1 MSGLFIHQEPEYAYR
16 MFAPCAPAAT
26 ATFDV
31 GDPVQL
37 ATNQLSDCADDQIEL
52 ALANIIGFACEPAE
66 GTTAGSRGGAAADG
80 FGVVENRMTAYW
92 PFDAPGLLLRTRH
105 FWLAGDVVTPVAKE
119 GTEIGDLV
127 NMKGETGTN
136 RWGLEEEAPTAGT
149 DAEFQIVA
157 ILDDNMNPIDAD
169 ATVAL
174 GTAPATG
181 DTNGWIVF
189 RPVRG
194 LLSQLTEGG
203 A

>member
-1 MSGLFIHQEPEYAYR
+1 MAGIEIHQEPHYAYR

-31 GDPVQL
+31 GDPVQII
-37 ATNQLSDCADDQIEL
+37 TNQLSDCIDDAGEIGITE
-52 ALANIIGFACEPAE
+52 IIGFACEPAE
-66 GTTAGSRGGAAADG
+66 GTTAGSRATAAADG
-80 FGVVENRMTAYW
+80 FGVVENQMRTYW

-105 FWLAGDVVTPVAKE
+105 YWTTATAGTEDPKE
-119 GTEIGDLV
+119 GADLYTL
-127 NMKGETGTN
+127 NTLTSPAGLNT
-136 RWGLEEEAPTAGT
+136 WGIDNTAPDAGT

-157 ILDDNMNPIDAD
+157 ILDDDMNPINAD
-169 ATVAL
+169 ATEAL
-174 GTAPATG
+174 LTAPLPTG
-181 DTNGWIVF
+181 AGWVVF